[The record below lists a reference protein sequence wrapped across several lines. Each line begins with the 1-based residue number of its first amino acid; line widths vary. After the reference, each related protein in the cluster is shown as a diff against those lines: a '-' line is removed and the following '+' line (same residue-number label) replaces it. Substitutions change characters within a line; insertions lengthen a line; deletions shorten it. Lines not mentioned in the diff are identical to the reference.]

1 MTAPLK
7 AIDGNADLPA
17 LMTEL
22 AARARA
28 AARVLALASP
38 EQKNRALE
46 AMERAIRANAA
57 AILAANAE
65 DVAEVR
71 AGGATSAFIDRLTL
85 TQARID
91 AMADG
96 IATVREIADP
106 VGVVTESWQR
116 PNGMTIERV
125 RVPLGVVAVI
135 FESRPNVAADA
146 GVLCLKSGNA
156 VILRGGSDS
165 FRSCRAIHDC
175 LVQGL
180 REAGLP
186 EAAITLVP
194 TRDRAAVG
202 LLLTGLNGGI
212 DVIVPRGGKS
222 LVARVEAE
230 ARVPVFAHL
239 EGVNHV
245 YVDHA
250 ANLEMAKSIVL
261 NAKMRRPGVCGA
273 AETLLVD
280 RAGAATSL
288 KPLVEMLIDAGC
300 EVRGDDAVQR
310 TDARVKPASDE
321 DWDTEYEDA
330 IIAAKVVDGVDEA
343 IAHIHNHGSHHTDAI
358 VTEDENDRAQ
368 ISQRGRFGDRA
379 AQRIDPV
386 RRRRRIRLRRGNRH
400 RHREIPRPRPGRRR
414 ATDQLQISRP
424 RHRADAAVNI
434 AFSSEV
440 GTGSRKENASN
451 RESRIG
457 GSSVERSVSRVAIT
471 RPDHSAP
478 YQRHAHRPARRLVQ
492 SAACRASRHQP
503 VRDQAAE
510 ARPRVVAGDAGQSA
524 QGPWRLAR
532 SRRTRR
538 GRAPDGERSAHR
550 CQLSRIRHRNAIHCR
565 HD

>member
-1 MTAPLK
+1 MSAPLK
-7 AIDGNADLPA
+7 AIDANADLPD
-17 LMTEL
+17 LMSDL
-22 AARARA
+22 ARRTRE
-28 AARVLALASP
+28 AARVLALTPP

-46 AMERAIRANAA
+46 AIERAIRTNAA

-85 TQARID
+85 TQGRID

-96 IATVREIADP
+96 VATVREIKDP
-106 VGVVTESWQR
+106 VGVVTERWQR

-165 FRSCRAIHDC
+165 FRSCRAIHEC
-175 LVQGL
+175 LVKGL

-186 EAAITLVP
+186 ESSIALVP

-202 LLLTGLNGGI
+202 LLLTGLNGAI

-280 RAGAATSL
+280 RKGTPTTL
-288 KPLVEMLIDAGC
+288 KALVEMLIDAGC

-310 TDARVKPASDE
+310 TDARVKPATDE

-330 IIAAKVVDGVDEA
+330 IIAAKLVEGVDEA

-358 VTEDENDRAQ
+358 VTDDEATARKFLDQVDSAIVLHNASTQFADGGEFGFGAE
-368 ISQRGRFGDRA
+368 IGIATGKFHARG
-379 AQRIDPV
+379 PV
-386 RRRRRIRLRRGNRH
+386 GA
-400 RHREIPRPRPGRRR
+400 E
-414 ATDQLQISRP
+414 QLTSFKYRV
-424 RHRADAAVNI
+424 H
-434 AFSSEV
+434 
-440 GTGSRKENASN
+440 GTGQ
-451 RESRIG
+451 I
-457 GSSVERSVSRVAIT
+457 
-471 RPDHSAP
+471 RP
-478 YQRHAHRPARRLVQ
+478 
-492 SAACRASRHQP
+492 
-503 VRDQAAE
+503 
-510 ARPRVVAGDAGQSA
+510 
-524 QGPWRLAR
+524 
-532 SRRTRR
+532 
-538 GRAPDGERSAHR
+538 
-550 CQLSRIRHRNAIHCR
+550 
-565 HD
+565 

>member
-7 AIDGNADLPA
+7 AVDGSADLPV
-17 LMTEL
+17 LMNEL
-22 AARARA
+22 AAGARA
-28 AARVLALASP
+28 AARVLSLASP
-38 EQKNRALE
+38 EQKNRALA
-46 AMERAIRANAA
+46 AMERAIREQPHL
-57 AILAANAE
+57 ILAANAE

-71 AGGATSAFIDRLTL
+71 ASGATSAFVDRLTL

-96 IATVREIADP
+96 IATVRKIPDP

-165 FRSCRAIHDC
+165 FRSCRAIHAC
-175 LVQGL
+175 LTQGL

-186 EAAITLVP
+186 EASITLVP

-202 LLLTGLNGGI
+202 LLLTGLDGAI

-245 YVDHA
+245 YVEQS

-273 AETLLVD
+273 AETLLID
-280 RAGAATSL
+280 RAGSATSL
-288 KPLVEMLIDAGC
+288 KPLIEMLIDAGC
-300 EVRGDDAVQR
+300 EVRGDETVQR
-310 TDARVKPASDE
+310 TDLRVKPASEE

-330 IIAAKVVDGVDEA
+330 IIAARIVDGVDEA
-343 IAHIHNHGSHHTDAI
+343 IAHIHRHGSHHTDAI
-358 VTEDENDRAQ
+358 VTEDPK
-368 ISQRGRFGDRA
+368 A
-379 AQRIDPV
+379 AQKFLNEVDSAIVLHNASTQFADGGEFGFGAEIGIATGKFHARGPV
-386 RRRRRIRLRRGNRH
+386 GA
-400 RHREIPRPRPGRRR
+400 E
-414 ATDQLQISRP
+414 QLTSFKYRV
-424 RHRADAAVNI
+424 H
-434 AFSSEV
+434 
-440 GTGSRKENASN
+440 GTGQ
-451 RESRIG
+451 
-457 GSSVERSVSRVAIT
+457 T
-471 RPDHSAP
+471 RP
-478 YQRHAHRPARRLVQ
+478 
-492 SAACRASRHQP
+492 
-503 VRDQAAE
+503 
-510 ARPRVVAGDAGQSA
+510 
-524 QGPWRLAR
+524 
-532 SRRTRR
+532 
-538 GRAPDGERSAHR
+538 
-550 CQLSRIRHRNAIHCR
+550 
-565 HD
+565 